1 MGCGAGDAG
10 RHGYDG
16 ILAEDRSRPLDYR
29 ANSGLQP
36 FPLSMPSSPLFD
48 LTTIDRTQVVVDRAE
63 LDQYLAQRGT
73 FSVIDH
79 LVYADKESAT
89 MVGVKAIR
97 EDDWWAADH
106 IPGRPMFPGAL
117 MIETAAQ
124 IASYDYSR
132 NRIQSDDDKRF
143 VGFGGV
149 EKCRFRGVVAP
160 PSNLYLCVKLE
171 RSSSRMFRYLA
182 EGYIEK
188 DGELQTKRVF
198 EATVLGVL
206 F

>member
-1 MGCGAGDAG
+1 MPTSP
-10 RHGYDG
+10 
-16 ILAEDRSRPLDYR
+16 ILD
-29 ANSGLQP
+29 
-36 FPLSMPSSPLFD
+36 LSI
-48 LTTIDRTQVVVDRAE
+48 IDRTQVVVDRAE
-63 LDQYLAQRGT
+63 LDKYLAQRGT

-79 LVYADKESAT
+79 LVHADKENAI

-124 IASYDYSR
+124 IASYDYSK
-132 NRIQSDDDKRF
+132 NRILSEDDNRF

-171 RSSSRMFRYLA
+171 RSSSRMFRYQA
-182 EGYIEK
+182 EGYIER
-188 DGELQTKRVF
+188 DGELQAKRVF